1 MKTEFLERFSKDI
14 DRLPSKLL
22 KRKIEKIIL
31 KVERSSRSSEISNLK
46 KLKGHDKAYRIRIG
60 DYRIGVFIE
69 NEIVEF
75 ARVAHRKEIY
85 RIFP

>member
-31 KVERSSRSSEISNLK
+31 QV
-46 KLKGHDKAYRIRIG
+46 
-60 DYRIGVFIE
+60 
-69 NEIVEF
+69 
-75 ARVAHRKEIY
+75 
-85 RIFP
+85 